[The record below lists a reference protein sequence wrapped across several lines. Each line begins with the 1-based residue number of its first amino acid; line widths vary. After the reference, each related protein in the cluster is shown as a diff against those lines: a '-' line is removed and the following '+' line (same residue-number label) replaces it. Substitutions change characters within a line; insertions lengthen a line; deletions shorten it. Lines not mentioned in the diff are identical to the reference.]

1 MAPSPAPAPSIMST
15 LVAGDGAPSRAPFA
29 STHVTPGSTTPT
41 PASACDG
48 RSRSYTVPSA
58 RTRLRVPPPLP
69 IVPVPKPARPPLN
82 FEPRGVRELLD
93 SFFSHVHVENPIF
106 DKTSTRS
113 LVQSVVLNGID
124 WTAESCLAPLI
135 LAPGAVAT
143 PLGPSH
149 STMSG
154 SAAYTEAQSY
164 FHAAQ
169 KRLGVVTTSDHT
181 IAPQCLFPAGVYL
194 MCSFQP
200 REAWRCFLQA
210 LAGCQHFA
218 FLSPGSQ
225 REYHN
230 ALAED
235 RHYHTTAERLQQAI
249 YWSAWKSERAG
260 RSLFPRLQDFST
272 EDHNSGTATT
282 LYPSFFP
289 TPPGPRVDTH
299 MHSVHSGTS
308 RVGVMTISLRHLC
321 ARIGAELLELREK
334 HASSQP
340 GFLAAVAANIPSY
353 EEQTLDWIRSLPPCL
368 SFDAAPEKDDIC
380 RFALRGQALNI
391 YEMIYW
397 PFLST
402 ILGGDG
408 VSTHGYF
415 NGRDQA
421 GLHRQLAQKGLD
433 YHLYRLVV
441 NKPGYQHRHHGT
453 LYMMHSCYRSSLILV
468 AAAIGCA
475 PGGEDGGDGS
485 RFSLSVPPGRHQS
498 VGEVL
503 SLLAIWS
510 TETSE
515 FDQVRSVLEAGP
527 GYTLATLNFLQTRT
541 MAAPTNPQLTM
552 LRVSGTKIVNPQ
564 GESVLLE
571 RCVKRDE
578 LNQML
583 REDV

>member
-1 MAPSPAPAPSIMST
+1 
-15 LVAGDGAPSRAPFA
+15 
-29 STHVTPGSTTPT
+29 
-41 PASACDG
+41 
-48 RSRSYTVPSA
+48 
-58 RTRLRVPPPLP
+58 
-69 IVPVPKPARPPLN
+69 
-82 FEPRGVRELLD
+82 
-93 SFFSHVHVENPIF
+93 
-106 DKTSTRS
+106 
-113 LVQSVVLNGID
+113 
-124 WTAESCLAPLI
+124 
-135 LAPGAVAT
+135 
-143 PLGPSH
+143 
-149 STMSG
+149 
-154 SAAYTEAQSY
+154 
-164 FHAAQ
+164 
-169 KRLGVVTTSDHT
+169 
-181 IAPQCLFPAGVYL
+181 

-225 REYHN
+225 REYRN

-235 RHYHTTAERLQQAI
+235 RHYHTTADRLRLQHEMERTSW
-249 YWSAWKSERAG
+249 YFYLSE
-260 RSLFPRLQDFST
+260 
-272 EDHNSGTATT
+272 
-282 LYPSFFP
+282 
-289 TPPGPRVDTH
+289 
-299 MHSVHSGTS
+299 
-308 RVGVMTISLRHLC
+308 ISLRRLC

-368 SFDAAPEKDDIC
+368 SFDAAPEKGDIC
-380 RFALRGQALNI
+380 RFVLRGQALNI

-415 NGRDQA
+415 NGSDQA

-441 NKPGYQHRHHGT
+441 NKPGYQHWHHGT

-485 RFSLSVPPGRHQS
+485 RFRLSVPPGWHQS

-527 GYTLATLNFLQTRT
+527 GYTLAT
-541 MAAPTNPQLTM
+541 
-552 LRVSGTKIVNPQ
+552 VSRPMGP
-564 GESVLLE
+564 
-571 RCVKRDE
+571 
-578 LNQML
+578 
-583 REDV
+583 